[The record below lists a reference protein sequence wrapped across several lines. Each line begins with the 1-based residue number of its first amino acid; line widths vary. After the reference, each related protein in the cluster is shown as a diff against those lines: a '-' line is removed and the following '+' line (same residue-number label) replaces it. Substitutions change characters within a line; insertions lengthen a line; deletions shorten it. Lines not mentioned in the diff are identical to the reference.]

1 MAFQRSSSADAALLT
16 FKGFDVFGAGAA
28 MESHKSSSSSCL
40 VTFAAF
46 FGRKLVAGGRG
57 MRKIPLKDLLNAR
70 PNTKSNGANSVNESA
85 FVSFTIHAQVMR
97 RIFKYTIDTR

>member
-1 MAFQRSSSADAALLT
+1 
-16 FKGFDVFGAGAA
+16 
-28 MESHKSSSSSCL
+28 
-40 VTFAAF
+40 
-46 FGRKLVAGGRG
+46 

-85 FVSFTIHAQVMR
+85 FVSFTIRAQVMR